1 MELIIF
7 WLILSILAGVY
18 AGSKGRSKFGWFS
31 ISFFLSPVI
40 GFIALAVLA
49 PHSTQFNVLTPN
61 PTRDRLLEIKQL
73 LDEGLISQDEYV
85 SRRKVIL
92 ESTDS

>member
-1 MELIIF
+1 
-7 WLILSILAGVY
+7 
-18 AGSKGRSKFGWFS
+18 
-31 ISFFLSPVI
+31 
-40 GFIALAVLA
+40 
-49 PHSTQFNVLTPN
+49 
-61 PTRDRLLEIKQL
+61 LEIKQL